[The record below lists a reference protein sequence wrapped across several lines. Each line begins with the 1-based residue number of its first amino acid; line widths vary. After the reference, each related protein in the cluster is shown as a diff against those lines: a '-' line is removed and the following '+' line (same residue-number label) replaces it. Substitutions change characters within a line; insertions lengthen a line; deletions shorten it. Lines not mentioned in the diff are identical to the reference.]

1 MKIKR
6 GGWTHRIATVY
17 ERRDGDP
24 RPTSFTLCGLFW
36 RLVFS
41 PAYAL
46 AHFLARLVFWPD
58 MLPESRL
65 KRWLSIAWGSMI
77 VGVVLAAFVVA
88 IIEEGWLILLK
99 LLGIVGG
106 LVIVVLVV
114 GLVGGLLQSWWTS
127 RGQVQETV
135 KQLKN
140 KVCLLV
146 QTEVV
151 GRES

>member
-6 GGWTHRIATVY
+6 DGWTHRIATVY
-17 ERRDGDP
+17 ERMDGDP

-46 AHFLARLVFWPD
+46 MNSVAILVFWPD
-58 MLPESRL
+58 ILPESRL

-77 VGVVLAAFVVA
+77 AGVVLAALVVA
-88 IIEEGWLILLK
+88 IIEDGWLVLLMI
-99 LLGIVGG
+99 LGIVGG

-140 KVCLLV
+140 KVCPLV
-146 QTEVV
+146 QTEVA